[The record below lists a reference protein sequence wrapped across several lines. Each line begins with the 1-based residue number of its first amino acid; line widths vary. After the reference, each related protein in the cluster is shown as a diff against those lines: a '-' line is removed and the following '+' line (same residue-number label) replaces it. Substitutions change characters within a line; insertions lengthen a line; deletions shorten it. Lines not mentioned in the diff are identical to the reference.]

1 MLLPALGWVS
11 VPFTIPHVDFE
22 CALKCAFFWLHKQ
35 GLFSSQNGWLPYP
48 CLAHLSGP
56 CKFCGCVNTE
66 NYSPKLLT
74 IAQQDTFSG
83 IYDRQINPPRSKSA
97 TINQDY
103 RDNCYKKKKKRQAH
117 TEKSQTATKGKLS
130 YQFNCGLASRQPYQ
144 IVSHCFLFFLIQIGN
159 KLEGS
164 SPQIHLYHGHK
175 WKCSSLKKHAFFNPP
190 LGEWL

>member
-103 RDNCYKKKKKRQAH
+103 RDNCYKKKKKKKDKRTQRNPRLLPKANLVTSSTVGWLLGSH
-117 TEKSQTATKGKLS
+117 TK
-130 YQFNCGLASRQPYQ
+130 
-144 IVSHCFLFFLIQIGN
+144 
-159 KLEGS
+159 
-164 SPQIHLYHGHK
+164 
-175 WKCSSLKKHAFFNPP
+175 
-190 LGEWL
+190 